1 MQPIV
6 YYVATSLDGVIAP
19 TSGTFEDYSLDPELV
34 ADYLGRLG
42 GFGSVVMGRKTYDH
56 GLALGV
62 TDPYP
67 ALRTYVV
74 SRTLERSPDP
84 KVTVV
89 REDPVAFL
97 RALRE
102 EDGAGIYLSGGGAL
116 AARVVEA
123 GLLDELA
130 VKVSPVLLGGGV
142 RLVDALAA
150 PARLRLLDTKRYAD
164 GALLLRYAA
173 S

>member
-6 YYVATSLDGVIAP
+6 LRRHQPRRRDRAHVGHVR
-19 TSGTFEDYSLDPELV
+19 DYSLDR
-34 ADYLGRLG
+34 ARRRHLGRLG
-42 GFGSVVMGRKTYDH
+42 GFGSVVMGQDLRLRPPRASRTR
-56 GLALGV
+56 
-62 TDPYP
+62 T

-150 PARLRLLDTKRYAD
+150 PARLRLLETKRYAD